1 MKKFLSLLILISFTF
16 SACSMDSNNSANTD
30 INYTSPSNNLKLTVF
45 NAGKADAMLITI
57 NDKNIIIDTGEKG
70 EGTIL
75 LNYLK
80 ENNISIIDYLII
92 THFDK
97 DHVGGAAKIINNIKV
112 SNVIQPNYISTSKAF
127 SNYKDAL
134 EKAKITPTS
143 LESNISFTIANATF
157 SIYPAQKTSYSVD
170 SDSIDNYMSL
180 VIDIVHEKN
189 RFLLAGDVIKNRLQ
203 ELIDMDN
210 INSTFL
216 KIPHHGKY
224 EELTQQFLEKV
235 HPTYAAITCSKEKPA
250 DKKTLEILNNLK
262 TQTYL
267 TTDGDITV
275 ISNGSSIKVTQ

>member
-1 MKKFLSLLILISFTF
+1 MRKLLLLLILIFFTF
-16 SACSMDSNNSANTD
+16 SACSIDSNNSANTD

-112 SNVIQPNYISTSKAF
+112 SNVIQPNYTSTSKAF
-127 SNYKDAL
+127 SNYEDAL

-143 LESNISFTIANATF
+143 LESDISFTIANANF
-157 SIYPAQKTSYSVD
+157 SIYPAKKTSYSID

-189 RFLLAGDVIKNRLQ
+189 RFLLAGDAIKNRLQ

-224 EELTQQFLEKV
+224 EELTQIFLEKV
-235 HPTYAAITCSKEKPA
+235 HPAYAAITCSKEKPA